1 MSKYNNSAKIFTGS
15 TGGELRI
22 SLKDTRQTITA
33 TNNKAQYYAELAEKY
48 KNEAKEHRDNAQY
61 YAEQNSDVTFEY
73 IDSVKESLEG
83 QIATKQ
89 DNGDYALKS
98 ELPTKVSEL
107 DNDLEYTS
115 FDAVIPSQRGNEN
128 KVLCTDGEKLFWNT
142 NSSYKL
148 FDTKTFDYVLN
159 YEESQGWALQGTY
172 VYKEAL
178 AGTRYG
184 YPDFYVKC
192 LEEYQGATDTEIV
205 NGVTIYVNSNGHK
218 FYNVADKTAIDSF
231 FNTMGTAWF
240 YGIDTE
246 NERIFLPRNN
256 YFEQATGD
264 VSEVGQSVEAGLPNV
279 TGSITGA
286 HSGQGIF
293 RTTSGAFTLS
303 SGPTQW
309 GAGGQ
314 SAENTNNNYRQANF
328 DASRSNQIY
337 GKSDTVQPN
346 AVKKL
351 LYICVGNTSSYE
363 SVTEVVNR
371 GVEILEQVNQGIESR
386 VMLDGSNAEFPYVIE
401 TYANGS
407 SWYRVYSDGWCE
419 QGGVTASIA
428 GSASIVT
435 SYLKNFINTNYTL
448 LTQGLGA
455 YTAKA
460 EANSIV
466 SDKQTS
472 SFTLYSGYNGTKTFS
487 WYASGYIN

>member
-22 SLKDTRQTITA
+22 SLKNTRQTINA
-33 TNNKAQYYAELAEKY
+33 TNNRAQYYAELAEKY

-107 DNDLEYTS
+107 NNDLEYTS
-115 FDAVIPSQRGNEN
+115 FDAVIPSQSGNEN

-148 FDTKTFDYVLN
+148 FDTKTFDYILN

-184 YPDFYVKC
+184 YPDFYAKC
-192 LEEYQGATDTEIV
+192 LEEYNQATNTELI
-205 NGVTIYVNSNGHK
+205 NGVNIKVNANGHK
-218 FYNVADKTAIDSF
+218 FYDIVNKSDIDNF
-231 FNTMGTAWF
+231 FNTMGFAWF
-240 YGIDTE
+240 YGIDIE

-256 YFEQATGD
+256 YFEQATAD
-264 VSEVGQSVEAGLPNV
+264 LLEVGQCVEAGLPN
-279 TGSITGA
+279 ITGTWTNGA
-286 HSGQGIF
+286 GLDGGFIG
-293 RTTSGAFTLS
+293 SGALKTISNPS
-303 SGPTQW
+303 SY
-309 GAGGQ
+309 GGGH
-314 SAENTNNNYRQANF
+314 TTTTGTCGLGF
-328 DASRSNQIY
+328 DASLSNQIY
-337 GKSDTVQPN
+337 GSSSTVQPN

-351 LYICVGNTSSYE
+351 LYICVGNTTNYE
-363 SVTEVVNR
+363 GVSEVINN
-371 GVEILEQVNQGIESR
+371 GMDILKQVNQGIETR
-386 VMLDGSNAEFPYVIE
+386 VKLDGSNAAFPYIKE
-401 TYANGS
+401 TYVNGN

-419 QGGVTASIA
+419 QGGFNAPSSNVYEFTVNLLKPYLNTDYTILATSRGIDSQDYHYDTAS
-428 GSASIVT
+428 V
-435 SYLKNFINTNYTL
+435 
-448 LTQGLGA
+448 A
-455 YTAKA
+455 Y
-460 EANSIV
+460 
-466 SDKQTS
+466 S
-472 SFTLYSGYNGTKTFS
+472 SVTKTSFKIARHTYS
-487 WYASGYIN
+487 TTGSYWKAYGYIA